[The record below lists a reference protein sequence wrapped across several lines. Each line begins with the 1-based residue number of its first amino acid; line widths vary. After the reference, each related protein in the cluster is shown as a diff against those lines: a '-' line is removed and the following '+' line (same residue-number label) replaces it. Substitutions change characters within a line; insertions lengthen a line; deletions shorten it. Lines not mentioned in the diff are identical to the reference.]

1 MSDAGKM
8 NCRMVLVDLDGTLLN
23 NEKQIGLSD
32 YQTLNDLGKLNIIRV
47 FATGR
52 NLHSAL
58 KVLPSNTPFDYLIFS
73 SGAGIINW
81 KTGEMLFQSSIGKND
96 VLKVEHTLKIL
107 KLNFSIHLP
116 IPENHKYYYFKG
128 NNLPTDFDVRN
139 SIYDGFNFELI
150 NGFPFDFA
158 TQFLVILPDESDFEF
173 VGSHVEG
180 LKIIRAT
187 SPIDGKSVWLEI
199 FNNDVSKAK
208 GGIFLCNKLNISQS
222 DTIGIGNDYND
233 IDLLDW
239 TAKSFIVENA
249 PEILR
254 HKYKWCTNNSNNP
267 LSYVVNE
274 ILN

>member
-1 MSDAGKM
+1 
-8 NCRMVLVDLDGTLLN
+8 MVLVDLDGTLLN

-173 VGSHVEG
+173 VASHVEG

-208 GGIFLCNKLNISQS
+208 AGIFLCNKLNISQS

-254 HKYKWCTNNSNNP
+254 KKYKWCTNNLNNP